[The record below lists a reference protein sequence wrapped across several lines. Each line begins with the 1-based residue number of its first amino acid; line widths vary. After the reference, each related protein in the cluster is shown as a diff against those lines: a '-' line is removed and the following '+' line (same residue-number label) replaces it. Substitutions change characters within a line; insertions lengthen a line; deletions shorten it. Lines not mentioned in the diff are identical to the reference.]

1 MLGERTTVM
10 HGNQTARLGWI
21 CPGVSRQK
29 THPHHPE
36 ILYGTWQHV
45 AILSSNDAKLN
56 TGARNVHTI
65 DNPA

>member
-1 MLGERTTVM
+1 M
-10 HGNQTARLGWI
+10 HGNQTAATWMDL
-21 CPGVSRQK
+21 SRCLPAEDTPTQ
-29 THPHHPE
+29 PE

-56 TGARNVHTI
+56 TRARNVHTI